1 MAMIPVIQELQTVDV
16 VDDRIAELVES
27 VRERRE
33 AIAALESENDADRHE
48 LRHLLEMRGEN
59 WTDDAGYA
67 RLVPDSTRIS
77 YETRALDDLIVRE
90 PLQYGWLKDYRK
102 SSVVRGSVQVK

>member
-1 MAMIPVIQELQTVDV
+1 MNIVPLTQELQEVDV
-16 VDDRIAELVES
+16 VDHRIAELVDTM
-27 VRERRE
+27 RAHRQQ
-33 AIAALESENDADRHE
+33 IAELEDLNDDARQE
-48 LRHLLEMRGEN
+48 LRHLLELRGEN
-59 WTDDAGYA
+59 WTDEEGYA

-77 YETRALDDLIVRE
+77 YEARALDDLIVRE